1 MPRINLVLY
10 KTLGETSGYGD
21 WPNFPDDWNDPRVE
35 CWSLDIDEAEETL
48 LEENLVKP
56 VDKLCDACLDFDEAD
71 FFNAAKCG
79 QIKAWAEGEMR
90 SELPGVLAAVLP
102 KLRDFAAR
110 AVELGTG
117 IVIEL

>member
-1 MPRINLVLY
+1 MSTLNIVLY
-10 KTLGETSGYGD
+10 KTLGGTSGYGD

-35 CWSLDIDEAEETL
+35 CWSLDFDENDEIL
-48 LEENLVKP
+48 LEEELVEP
-56 VDKLCDACLDFDEAD
+56 INKLCGACLDFDEAD
-71 FFNAAKCG
+71 FFNAAKCE
-79 QIKAWAEGEMR
+79 QIKAWAEGETQ
-90 SELPGVLAAVLP
+90 SEQPDVLAAALP